1 MRKVSAKYR
10 DRKKLPDGRNLQFR
24 AIRPSD
30 RDRLR
35 EAFHRLS
42 PASVRERF
50 FNMKLDLT
58 PRELT
63 FFTEVDFVMHVAL
76 VAEIETGNRLE
87 PAAVGRFVRRQDQP
101 DHCEFAITVADE
113 MQGLGIGKL
122 MLWQLIDCARALG
135 VRTIEAALLP
145 QNGRMLHL
153 LRGTGLP
160 LSCSAGEGILT
171 CRVDIEPRL
180 EAHAG

>member
-1 MRKVSAKYR
+1 MCTVSASYR
-10 DRKKLPDGRNLQFR
+10 DRKTLPDGRGLQFR

-30 RDRLR
+30 RERLR

-42 PASVRERF
+42 PASVRDRF
-50 FNMKLDLT
+50 FNMKQDLT

-63 FFTEVDFVMHVAL
+63 FFTEVDFVTHVAL
-76 VAEIETGNRLE
+76 VAELESGDHLE
-87 PAAVGRFVRRQDQP
+87 PAAVGRFVRRSDEP
-101 DHCEFAITVADE
+101 DSCEFAITVADD

-135 VRTIEAALLP
+135 LRSIEVSLLS
-145 QNGRMLHL
+145 QNRRMLHL

-160 LSCSAGEGILT
+160 LTCSAEDGVLA

-180 EAHAG
+180 EASAG